1 MDFDELPEMLRVE
14 EAASLLRIG
23 RSTAYGAVAQ
33 YQVTGGREGIPS
45 IRINRTLRVPKRK
58 LLRWID
64 EQADGVADE
73 LPPDAA

>member
-1 MDFDELPEMLRVE
+1 MNIDELPEMLRVE
-14 EAASLLRIG
+14 EAARLLRIG

-45 IRINRTLRVPKRK
+45 IRIKGTLRVPTRK

-64 EQADGVADE
+64 EQVDGVADE
-73 LPPDAA
+73 LPPDVA